1 MEEYGDDRCGWTI
14 MSDIMETGAKV
25 APDVRALIIEALSKG
40 PYRPTE
46 LLEKLQGPDISEE
59 RLKDAL
65 DSLIDE
71 RRLELSPDRYIK
83 LRMNRPAAAR

>member
-1 MEEYGDDRCGWTI
+1 MKTI
-14 MSDIMETGAKV
+14 MHSGAKA
-25 APDVRALIIEALSKG
+25 APDVRVIIIEALSKR

-46 LLEKLQGPDISEE
+46 LLEALQGPGISEE

-65 DSLIDE
+65 DALIDE

-83 LRMNRPAAAR
+83 LRASQPAAAR